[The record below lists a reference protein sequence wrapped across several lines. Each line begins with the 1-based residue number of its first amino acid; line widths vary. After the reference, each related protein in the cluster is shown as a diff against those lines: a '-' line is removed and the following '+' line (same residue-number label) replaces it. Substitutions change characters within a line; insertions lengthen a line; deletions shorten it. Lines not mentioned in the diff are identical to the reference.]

1 MPLTVTLGGVVSPL
15 RVVEPVHDLA
25 LMAGAGGAEPSMGVA
40 STPVEWGLGLEA
52 LTQDD
57 FVLDPEALRA
67 FALALSLLRSGEIKQ
82 LVAWGPRVGLEA
94 HLEAV
99 ALQVG
104 S

>member
-1 MPLTVTLGGVVSPL
+1 
-15 RVVEPVHDLA
+15 
-25 LMAGAGGAEPSMGVA
+25 MAGAGGAEPSMGA
-40 STPVEWGLGLEA
+40 SSTLVEGGLGLEA

-57 FVLDPEALRA
+57 FVLHPEALRA
-67 FALALSLLRSGEIKQ
+67 FASALSLLRSGEIEQ
-82 LVAWGPRVGLEA
+82 SMAWGPRESLEA